1 MFQWKPNPNYVEGG
15 GEWNFFIRPLNDLL
29 PEFYL
34 FFANQFAI
42 LAPTITDFLYGG
54 KIISSKNLFHIH
66 NFLKVPPIYDANGNI
81 IGWGNVRVNLFS
93 TLPMVPTDTSCLK

>member
-34 FFANQFAI
+34 FFVNQFAI
-42 LAPTITDFLYGG
+42 LSGSGYFYGG
-54 KIISSKNLFHIH
+54 KIISSKHLFQIH
-66 NFLKVPPIYDANGNI
+66 NFLLVPPILDANNNI
-81 IGWGNVRVNLFS
+81 IGWGNIRVNLYS